1 LFNLFFLEY
10 LFNRPKKETTM
21 HLGRIGKL
29 TFLAVIITVGLLA
42 ANLYAAAP
50 VITGEA
56 LDKIEIGRTTK
67 GQVISMFG
75 PPQETKTV
83 VDEEVMYYQT
93 LQKDPLTGSDL
104 CNVLTVTIG
113 KNGKVQNLL
122 YKRYCQR

>member
-1 LFNLFFLEY
+1 MFH
-10 LFNRPKKETTM
+10 RQK
-21 HLGRIGKL
+21 GRI
-29 TFLAVIITVGLLA
+29 AVLVGIIMVGLLV
-42 ANLYAAAP
+42 ANLASAAP

-56 LDKIEIGRTTK
+56 LDKIIIDRTTK
-67 GQVISMFG
+67 AQVISMFG
-75 PPQETKTV
+75 PPQKTDIV

-93 LQKDPLTGSDL
+93 MQPDPLTNSDL

>member
-1 LFNLFFLEY
+1 
-10 LFNRPKKETTM
+10 M

>member
-1 LFNLFFLEY
+1 MFH
-10 LFNRPKKETTM
+10 RQK
-21 HLGRIGKL
+21 GRIAILVGL
-29 TFLAVIITVGLLA
+29 IMVGLLV
-42 ANLYAAAP
+42 ANVALAAAP

-56 LDKIEIGRTTK
+56 LDKIIIGRTTK
-67 GQVISMFG
+67 AQVISMFG
-75 PPQETKTV
+75 PPQKTDTV

-93 LQKDPLTGSDL
+93 MQPDPLTNSDL

>member
-1 LFNLFFLEY
+1 MFH
-10 LFNRPKKETTM
+10 RQK
-21 HLGRIGKL
+21 GRI
-29 TFLAVIITVGLLA
+29 AVLVGIIMVGLLA
-42 ANLYAAAP
+42 ANLASAAP

-56 LDKIEIGRTTK
+56 LDKIIIDRTTK
-67 GQVISMFG
+67 AQVISMFG
-75 PPQETKTV
+75 PPQKTDIV

-93 LQKDPLTGSDL
+93 MQPDPLTNSDL

>member
-1 LFNLFFLEY
+1 MFH
-10 LFNRPKKETTM
+10 RQK
-21 HLGRIGKL
+21 GRIA
-29 TFLAVIITVGLLA
+29 FLVGLIMVGLLV
-42 ANLYAAAP
+42 ANLAWAAS
-50 VITGEA
+50 VISGEA
-56 LDKIEIGRTTK
+56 LDKIIIGRTTK

-75 PPQETKTV
+75 PPQKTKTV

-93 LQKDPLTGSDL
+93 MQPDPLTNSDL